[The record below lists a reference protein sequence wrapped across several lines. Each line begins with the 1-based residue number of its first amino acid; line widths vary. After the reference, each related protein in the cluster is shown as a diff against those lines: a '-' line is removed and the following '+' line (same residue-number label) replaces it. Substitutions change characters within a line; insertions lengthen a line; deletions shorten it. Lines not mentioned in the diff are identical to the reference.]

1 MRVRVA
7 VLAVVLAA
15 LVTACGGDGG
25 DGRVVL
31 DGRPRF
37 PDAQGVVTEVSREN
51 IVLENGKR
59 WRLVEKPQSFST
71 YTLAQVSLLARKG
84 QYVQIGLDGT
94 RAVWIAAIGAVTRV
108 DPPVVYYNGELVR
121 VDKGQAIFEDGTVLR
136 LAPGV
141 TAPVPK
147 GILRAEI
154 DPARGVVRRLAV
166 P

>member
-1 MRVRVA
+1 LRARLVL
-7 VLAVVLAA
+7 LAVVLVA
-15 LVTACGGDGG
+15 LVACGGDSD

-51 IVLENGKR
+51 IALENGKR

-84 QYVQIGLDGT
+84 QYVQIGLDGD
-94 RAVWIAAIGAVTRV
+94 RAVWIAAIGAVTRI
-108 DPPVVYYNGELVR
+108 DPPVVFYNGELLR
-121 VDKGQAIFEDGTVLR
+121 IEKGQAIFEDGTVLR

-147 GILRAEI
+147 GILRADI
-154 DPARGVVRRLAV
+154 DPGRGVVRRLSI